1 MRAKITF
8 KFIYR
13 LHSSGSE
20 ALAAAKTTGSEKGT
34 PLRFATFATKTKI
47 VDGSQKTKQI
57 YEEES
62 AVVRNFYFV

>member
-1 MRAKITF
+1 MRAKRTF
-8 KFIYR
+8 KYIYR

-34 PLRFATFATKTKI
+34 PLRLATFA

-57 YEEES
+57 YEES
-62 AVVRNFYFV
+62 AVVRNLYFV